1 VWGIRFDPA
10 KGKPLGEPFR
20 VTSFDAPALMI
31 PRRIPALI
39 EISLTEDRLVLPLD
53 QSSGNI
59 WVLDNVD
66 R

>member
-1 VWGIRFDPA
+1 
-10 KGKPLGEPFR
+10 
-20 VTSFDAPALMI
+20 MI
-31 PRRIPALI
+31 PGRTPALI